1 MIFRNLLIFPRE
13 LTSLHRQ
20 KDNYHAVG
28 RVAIHNSLPLVR
40 PPLCSLSVES
50 HPDFRVGVPQ
60 NELCEVKAAVGKM
73 DGNDCDGCP
82 KLRCPGPPPML
93 A

>member
-13 LTSLHRQ
+13 LTSLH
-20 KDNYHAVG
+20 

-60 NELCEVKAAVGKM
+60 NELCDVKAAVGKI
-73 DGNDCDGCP
+73 DGNYCDGCP